1 MTTKWDLSMKPTPIF
16 VAAAG
21 FAMLGACSVKTEDNA
36 TEAADSSS
44 AMATNEGVPSPAN
57 DAGAD
62 TLGNQLNQL
71 NESDTA
77 AANEAA
83 NSSD

>member
-1 MTTKWDLSMKPTPIF
+1 MKPNPIF

-21 FAMLGACSVKTEDNA
+21 FAMVGACSVKTEDNA
-36 TEAADSSS
+36 AENNDAAPS
-44 AMATNEGVPSPAN
+44 MTTNEGTPPAAN
-57 DAGAD
+57 DTGASD

-71 NESDTA
+71 NESDST

-83 NSSD
+83 NSTN